1 MIPLSL
7 NGGSQETNTTELV
20 EAAALTPAGGPG
32 TGFSKRNNIIHRE
45 EVLEKTPCML
55 QSKRP
60 TVSNRM

>member
-32 TGFSKRNNIIHRE
+32 TGFSKKNNIIQGE
-45 EVLEKTPCML
+45 EALEKTPCVL

-60 TVSNRM
+60 TASNM